1 MLCNIY
7 PYFCLEY
14 KEKAKLPVQIYT
26 LILGAPNLDWNVQVE
41 LRELSLLGNM
51 VQRLPDDFTRLT
63 NLELLQLDGQ
73 NFDSIPADITE
84 QGGKRILEYI
94 RKMALADTT
103 ATLDLSGMRVQQLP
117 AAVCMIKSLQHLFLH
132 NNPIAK
138 LPPMIVQLTNLKT
151 LTLNVSMD
159 LI

>member
-1 MLCNIY
+1 M
-7 PYFCLEY
+7 
-14 KEKAKLPVQIYT
+14 
-26 LILGAPNLDWNVQVE
+26 
-41 LRELSLLGNM
+41 RELSLLGNM

-117 AAVCMIKSLQHLFLH
+117 AAVCMIMSLQHLFLH

-151 LTLNVSMD
+151 LTLNVSID
-159 LI
+159 LIYSCRVSSSFRPCHSLPDFSVTSPLFHQAHLAW

>member
-1 MLCNIY
+1 
-7 PYFCLEY
+7 LER
-14 KEKAKLPVQIYT
+14 
-26 LILGAPNLDWNVQVE
+26 VQVE

-151 LTLNVSMD
+151 LTLNVSID
-159 LI
+159 

>member
-1 MLCNIY
+1 M
-7 PYFCLEY
+7 
-14 KEKAKLPVQIYT
+14 
-26 LILGAPNLDWNVQVE
+26 QVE

-117 AAVCMIKSLQHLFLH
+117 AAVCMIMSLQHLFLH

-151 LTLNVSMD
+151 LTLNVSID
-159 LI
+159 LIYSCRVSSSFRPCHSLPDFSVTSPLFHQAHLAW